1 MMNKIYIYIIVLMVG
16 VLLGAGGIF
25 MFTDNSAN
33 NIHKHSDEEQLYSCG
48 MHPNII
54 ENEPGTCPI
63 CGMNLT
69 PIKSKNTSKNSEG
82 EGKIIYW
89 RAPMNPNE
97 IYDSPGT
104 SQMGMDLIPVYES
117 DGGDE
122 GVVTVDG
129 SILQSMNVKMEFVK
143 NRSANSS
150 IYTNGVVTT
159 DERKEV
165 VITSKLSGWIEKL
178 YVNFVGQ
185 KVTKG
190 QKLVDIYS
198 PELVAAQQE
207 LITALK
213 FQEAASN
220 NSSNDLVQNA
230 INKLELLDIS
240 QKEIDEIV
248 KSKKTQKYIP
258 LYAPSSGTVMTKEVI
273 EGQKITP
280 NKQLMS
286 IVDLNNLWV
295 KADIYESELGE
306 IKIGTDVEVTFNY
319 YPGKIF
325 KGRITFIYPTVDP
338 VSRTVSVRM
347 DIQNSNGELK
357 PSMFGNVKI
366 NSHVN
371 GEMPSVPETAVIRSG
386 KKNIVVLGLGEGKF
400 KPVEVTL
407 GNYSE
412 GFYQVLKGLKL
423 NDKIVTSG
431 QFMLD
436 SESSLRSAVKL
447 FSSSNAIEVE
457 EHNMTDEEMADMD
470 NEKEDV
476 TSDHIHTNEESSI
489 VRDGIIDVEEIDVN
503 GDGKVFQDP
512 MDWNVISDK
521 DGRCP
526 VCGMFLK
533 EVTIDDAKR
542 NLKDNGFEYK

>member
-1 MMNKIYIYIIVLMVG
+1 MTNKNLIYAVILVVG
-16 VLLGAGGIF
+16 VLLGAGIF
-25 MFTDNSAN
+25 YVFTYDSTSEN
-33 NIHKHSDEEQLYSCG
+33 HLHSDEEQLYSCG
-48 MHPNII
+48 MHPDII

-69 PIKSKNTSKNSEG
+69 PIKSKSSINKNESDKG
-82 EGKIIYW
+82 NIIYW

-97 IYDSPGT
+97 VYESPGK
-104 SQMGMDLIPVYES
+104 SQMGMDLVPVYENE
-117 DGGDE
+117 GGDE

-129 SILQSMNVKMEFVK
+129 SVLQSMNVKMEFVK
-143 NRSANSS
+143 NRIADSF

-159 DERKEV
+159 DERKEFA
-165 VITSKLSGWIEKL
+165 ITSKLSGWIEKL

-185 KVTKG
+185 KVTKW

-213 FQEAASN
+213 FQETASKN
-220 NSSNDLVQNA
+220 HSNDLVQSA

-240 QKEIDEIV
+240 KKDIDEII
-248 KSKKTQKYIP
+248 KSKQTQKYLP
-258 LYAPSSGTVMTKEVI
+258 LYAPSNGTVMIKEVI

-280 NKQLMS
+280 NKQLMT
-286 IVDLNNLWV
+286 IVDLSTLWI
-295 KADIYESELGE
+295 KADIYESELGK

-319 YPGKIF
+319 YPGKIY

-338 VSRTVSVRM
+338 VSRTISVRM
-347 DIQNSNGELK
+347 DIKNSNGELK
-357 PSMFGNVKI
+357 PSMYGNVKI
-366 NSHVN
+366 ESHVN

-407 GNYSE
+407 GSYSD
-412 GFYQVLKGLKL
+412 GFYQILKGLKV

-447 FSSSNAIEVE
+447 FSSSNAKEIE
-457 EHNMTDEEMADMD
+457 EHNMTDEEMSNMD
-470 NEKEDV
+470 NEIEDENPNHINKEEV
-476 TSDHIHTNEESSI
+476 SI
-489 VRDGIIDVEEIDVN
+489 VREGIINLEDIDAN
-503 GDGKVFQDP
+503 GDGKVYQDP

-521 DGRCP
+521 EGRCP
-526 VCGMFLK
+526 LCRMFLK
-533 EVTIDDAKR
+533 EVTIDEAKK
-542 NLKDNGFEYK
+542 NLTDNGFKYN